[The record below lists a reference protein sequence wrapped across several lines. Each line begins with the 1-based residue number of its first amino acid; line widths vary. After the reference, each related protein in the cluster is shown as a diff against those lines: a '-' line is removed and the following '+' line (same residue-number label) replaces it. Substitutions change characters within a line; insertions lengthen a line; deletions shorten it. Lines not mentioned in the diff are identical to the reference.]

1 MIWEILVKEECQIYK
16 MIKIKL
22 QIEKVKN
29 QILHSI
35 NKVKLMLMKGIIYQ
49 DQVLILIIGILFR
62 HIMLILIY

>member
-16 MIKIKL
+16 MIKIKWL
-22 QIEKVKN
+22 IEKVRN

-49 DQVLILIIGILFR
+49 DQVLIQIIGILYNL
-62 HIMLILIY
+62 IKQILIY